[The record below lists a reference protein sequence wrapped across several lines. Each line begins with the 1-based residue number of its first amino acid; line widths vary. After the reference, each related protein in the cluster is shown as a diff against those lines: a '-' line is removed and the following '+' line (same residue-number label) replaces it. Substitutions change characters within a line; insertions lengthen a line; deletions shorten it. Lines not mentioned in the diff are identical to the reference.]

1 MKMLFILTF
10 IANLALG
17 AWSLTV
23 LPDEVATHF
32 GVGGEADAFGSRET
46 STCIFMALDTG
57 MFCLF
62 LFIPWLIGRIPSG
75 FINIPNR
82 EYWLDEENM
91 PDTRV
96 MLSALMYEFGAALM
110 VFMFAAKWLTIKA
123 NMSEPVKLDNLA
135 FFTAL
140 GLFMAYTVYWC
151 VKMINRFRMPGN
163 RPVPPAAP

>member
-1 MKMLFILTF
+1 MLFILTF

-32 GVGGEADAFGSRET
+32 GAGGEADSFGSRET
-46 STCIFMALDTG
+46 SAGILMALDTG

-62 LFIPWLIGRIPSG
+62 LFIPWLIGRIPSR
-75 FINIPNR
+75 FMNIPNR
-82 EYWLDEENM
+82 DFWLDEENL
-91 PDTRV
+91 PLTRG
-96 MLSALMYEFGAALM
+96 MLTALMHEFGAALM

-123 NMSEPVKLDNLA
+123 NMSEPARLDNLA

-140 GLFMAYTVYWC
+140 GLFLAYTVYWC
-151 VKMINRFRMPGN
+151 VKMLNRFRMPVN
-163 RPVPPAAP
+163 PAGPHSAP